1 MSAIA
6 QEQVE
11 ALSLSDAAKA
21 CSISRSTIRRKLD
34 AGKFASAFRSDDDG
48 PWMVPLADLVGAGLN
63 PGSGPAFDERK
74 PNGDTLNGAAGLEK
88 ELLEER
94 IRRHAAEELAAER
107 GRALEDLRLV
117 LRLIGRSDEAD
128 QAIPTQERGGRAAN
142 GRGTRPALSDVSS
155 RRLGSG

>member
-6 QEQVE
+6 HEQVE

-21 CSISRSTIRRKLD
+21 CAISRSTIRRKLD
-34 AGKFASAFRSDDDG
+34 ASTFPNAFRLGDDG
-48 PWMVPLADLVGAGLN
+48 PWMVPLSDLVGAGLD
-63 PGSGPAFDERK
+63 PGSARTDQRASEGPALF
-74 PNGDTLNGAAGLEK
+74 GAKDLET

-117 LRLIGRSDEAD
+117 LRIIGQSEEAD
-128 QAIPTQERGGRAAN
+128 QTYPDQERAGHATN
-142 GRGTRPALSDVSS
+142 GNGTGPALRDGNQPSPRV
-155 RRLGSG
+155 